1 MSAADCY
8 NPATSSRGPNDRTE
22 MIQYD
27 AHNWSDH
34 LLDIKGSMVREIIG
48 RVTLCVLW
56 SALVCLCDQA
66 LRHYHAGSL
75 GVPET
80 AHVLIGGVLSLLLVF
95 RTNASYDRFWEGR
108 KLWGALVNDCR
119 NTARMSVAWLAAD
132 ARLVQVITEW
142 VAAYPWSV
150 MHRLQGTRGLSAQP
164 LYLDPAEVSAVIA
177 APHPPLAVARHLSQ
191 LFLKAKNSGLISD
204 IQLVALDANL
214 QRLLDYLGGCERI
227 QNTPL
232 PFAYMVHLRRALI
245 VYCFS
250 LPFALLDKY
259 GWATPVIVLIASYIM
274 FGVEEI
280 GVEIENPFGSDEN
293 DLPLANLCEMIGQ
306 DVRTNTQKT

>member
-1 MSAADCY
+1 
-8 NPATSSRGPNDRTE
+8 

-56 SALVCLCDQA
+56 AALVCLCDYV
-66 LRHYHAGSL
+66 LRYNNHGSL
-75 GVPET
+75 GIPET
-80 AHVLIGGVLSLLLVF
+80 AHGLIGGVLGLLLVF

-108 KLWGALVNDCR
+108 RLWGAMVNDCR
-119 NTARMSVAWLAAD
+119 NTARMSRSWLAAD
-132 ARLVQVITEW
+132 ARLVHEITEW

-150 MHRLQGTRGLSAQP
+150 MHRLRGTRGLTPHP
-164 LYLDPAEVSAVIA
+164 LDLDPAEVAAVID
-177 APHPPLAVARHLSQ
+177 APHPPLAIASRLSN
-191 LFLKAKNSGLISD
+191 LFLTAKNSKLISD
-204 IQLVALDANL
+204 MQFIALDANL
-214 QRLLDYLGGCERI
+214 QRLIDYLGGCERI
-227 QNTPL
+227 QNTPM

-245 VYCFS
+245 VYCFT

-259 GWATPVIVLIASYIM
+259 GWATLLIVLIVSYIM
-274 FGVEEI
+274 FGIEEI

-293 DLPLANLCEMIGQ
+293 DLPLERLCETIGKN
-306 DVRTNTQKT
+306 VRTKP